1 MCGIFGYIKKNED
14 ESLLHRANQIQKHR
28 GPDGNGFANIKV
40 GEWNVGFAHQRL
52 SIIDLSNAAHQPMLS
67 ENKTSMLSYNGEI
80 YNYRELLWNENF
92 DTKFG
97 DTRVL
102 FEMLQKYGPSCT
114 EDLNGM
120 WAFSFLESNSKKLVL
135 SRDRFGEKPLYFFTN
150 SESLYFASELK
161 TLLELLPQKLELN
174 FNVMGQF
181 LQQGLTNFSQES
193 IIQNISQVEPGSNLT
208 FDLSGSKLVAQK
220 TKYWE
225 ADLSKEYEG
234 TFENA
239 CDEIYDTFS
248 DSIRLRLRSDVPL
261 GALLSGGIDSSA
273 ITSLMKEQNIESIHT
288 LSAISDNPKLDER
301 AHIKVMSD
309 FLKVKENTIEISP
322 DADESF
328 DLIKKAIYHNDFP
341 ISDFSNVMHYK
352 LMQHAK
358 NKGLKVV
365 LSGQG
370 ADEIFCGY
378 KKYLGFYGQNLLRR
392 NKYMEFCQLIYGFLA
407 NNSILNQFN
416 IAEARRY
423 IKSSANDSVLGEAMH
438 SYQPVFIGLSK
449 GMSLAE
455 RQVFDLQKTS
465 VPALTHYED
474 RMSMAHGI
482 EIRLPYL
489 DHRLVEL
496 ALTLPDSFKLN
507 KGWTKY
513 IFRHSVAK
521 YLPSSIAWRKDKQGF
536 LNPQSEWLKY
546 EWKSKILDLISSDS
560 LIIKSGIVD
569 HKKMQMKYKEFCKGK
584 NIWHREIITVIS
596 LELWLR
602 KNFNYIKV

>member
-193 IIQNISQVEPGSNLT
+193 IIQNISQVEPGSNLM

-309 FLKVKENTIEISP
+309 FLKVKENTI
-322 DADESF
+322 
-328 DLIKKAIYHNDFP
+328 
-341 ISDFSNVMHYK
+341 
-352 LMQHAK
+352 
-358 NKGLKVV
+358 
-365 LSGQG
+365 
-370 ADEIFCGY
+370 
-378 KKYLGFYGQNLLRR
+378 
-392 NKYMEFCQLIYGFLA
+392 
-407 NNSILNQFN
+407 
-416 IAEARRY
+416 
-423 IKSSANDSVLGEAMH
+423 
-438 SYQPVFIGLSK
+438 
-449 GMSLAE
+449 
-455 RQVFDLQKTS
+455 
-465 VPALTHYED
+465 
-474 RMSMAHGI
+474 
-482 EIRLPYL
+482 
-489 DHRLVEL
+489 
-496 ALTLPDSFKLN
+496 
-507 KGWTKY
+507 
-513 IFRHSVAK
+513 
-521 YLPSSIAWRKDKQGF
+521 
-536 LNPQSEWLKY
+536 
-546 EWKSKILDLISSDS
+546 
-560 LIIKSGIVD
+560 
-569 HKKMQMKYKEFCKGK
+569 
-584 NIWHREIITVIS
+584 
-596 LELWLR
+596 
-602 KNFNYIKV
+602 